1 MKSSDKAVVAIIIVT
16 ILIITAIGFCT
27 YWFCFRNENSQ
38 VVKTP
43 GSQTPQQ
50 GGYRKGSSGSR
61 IEKLQT
67 ALNEL
72 GGYGLKVD
80 GVWGSATDEAVKD
93 WFGKDWITEAELKSI
108 CREG

>member
-1 MKSSDKAVVAIIIVT
+1 MKSSNKAVVAIIIVT
-16 ILIITAIGFCT
+16 ILIIAVIGFCT
-27 YWFCFRNENSQ
+27 YWFCFRDENSQ
-38 VVKTP
+38 TGKTSD
-43 GSQTPQQ
+43 SQNSRQ
-50 GGYRKGSSGSR
+50 GDYRKGSSGSR
-61 IEKLQT
+61 IEKLQM